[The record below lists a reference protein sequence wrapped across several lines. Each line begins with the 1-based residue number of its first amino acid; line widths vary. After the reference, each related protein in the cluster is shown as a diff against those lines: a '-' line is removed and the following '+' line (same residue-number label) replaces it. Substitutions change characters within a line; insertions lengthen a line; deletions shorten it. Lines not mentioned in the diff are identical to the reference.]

1 MTLTPSSLELQAGCL
16 VEEGQVCVW
25 GRGGGP
31 GLCLL
36 CPEHLGRQLGPPAA
50 LSSLDAMW
58 AHGWSTHLEDCQGKA
73 VAGRSPAASQGWARV
88 QLASSGSRRI
98 SPALP
103 APLTT
108 LHFQ

>member
-1 MTLTPSSLELQAGCL
+1 MCM
-16 VEEGQVCVW
+16 W

-50 LSSLDAMW
+50 LSSLDAMR

-88 QLASSGSRRI
+88 QLASSGSRRV
-98 SPALP
+98 SHALP
-103 APLTT
+103 APPTT
-108 LHFQ
+108 LNFQ